1 MEAPMTVTAAQSSPT
16 ANTSTASSTPSS
28 ATLTSNQFLALLTTQ
43 LQNQD
48 PLNPTDPNQFTQ
60 EMVQY
65 GSLTQQ
71 IDTNSKLD
79 TLSSTMSAILT
90 QVSLLTSQD
99 AGAGA
104 SA

>member
-1 MEAPMTVTAAQSSPT
+1 MSITAA
-16 ANTSTASSTPSS
+16 ASTAAPSASGATSSTNAS

-79 TLSSTMSAILT
+79 ALSTTMSSILT
-90 QVSLLTSQD
+90 QISQLASLATPSSPTTT
-99 AGAGA
+99 G
-104 SA
+104 S